1 MATVRKH
8 GFLTQGHNAWF
19 FWTSEGSQNL
29 TNPGPSHRALESL
42 SYVLDLL
49 ALEGWRIETMF
60 IDQQGTPNLMSML
73 NDVVVPEE

>member
-1 MATVRKH
+1 MAAIRKH

-19 FWTSEGSQNL
+19 FWSCEGNQSL

-49 ALEGWRIETMF
+49 AMEGWQISKIF
-60 IDQQGTPNLMSML
+60 IDQQGTPNLVSL
-73 NDVVVPEE
+73 YNIVESDE